1 MEHVKNQKYAYL
13 NNQVEKLAEK
23 SHEMRTYIKDVHI
36 YTESTAQPIGLHV
49 GEVHLKIAQSS
60 SRHHSHPI

>member
-23 SHEMRTYIKDVHI
+23 SHEMRTYIKVKVKVKVKV
-36 YTESTAQPIGLHV
+36 T
-49 GEVHLKIAQSS
+49 
-60 SRHHSHPI
+60 